1 MTNSKP
7 TTYLKPYLQ
16 AFVEVLLMCTVL
28 TVINGVVKSNCQLPS
43 LGSVAFVMAF
53 SLLADRCRKEQRHDA
68 DA

>member
-28 TVINGVVKSNCQLPS
+28 TVINGVVKSNWQLPS
-43 LGSVAFVMAF
+43 LDSVAFVMAF
-53 SLLADRCRKEQRHDA
+53 SLLADRCRKEQRNDA